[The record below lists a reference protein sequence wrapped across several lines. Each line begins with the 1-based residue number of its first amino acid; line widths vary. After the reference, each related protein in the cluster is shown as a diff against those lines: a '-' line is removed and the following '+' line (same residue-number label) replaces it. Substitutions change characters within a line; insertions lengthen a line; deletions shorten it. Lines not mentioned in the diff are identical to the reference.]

1 MNELAAIARALP
13 KLRSLQIHVESES
26 QSLWRA
32 VREIT
37 RAAPNL
43 DELGMHGVYV
53 NQRQIIET
61 LRFTPRLRR
70 LTAGVGL
77 LTPRTLNTML
87 GVCPLLEEVNDNYKA
102 QSMRSWLVIRRADGS
117 AELSSVALP

>member
-53 NQRQIIET
+53 NQVRLFINSLKPA
-61 LRFTPRLRR
+61 LRYINPI
-70 LTAGVGL
+70 
-77 LTPRTLNTML
+77 PI
-87 GVCPLLEEVNDNYKA
+87 Y
-102 QSMRSWLVIRRADGS
+102 I
-117 AELSSVALP
+117 